1 MCIINKFVKKIFWL
15 FILVLCISCKENK
28 NKFLLSKKGIF
39 EHIDFSSL
47 SVNSDSEI
55 ELIDY
60 SYIYENINLGNSEF
74 SIVLIDFDQN
84 NKYND
89 SVDLILINPPIHS
102 NIELNNLNFT
112 NFIEANKLFSIDDII
127 FSIKSIT
134 HTQNFYEI
142 EINKE
147 NLTLDDVSIQN
158 RMVSKIDENIFYED
172 INNKKINL
180 LTGNKKFI
188 YIEFWSTSCSACLE
202 LIPQIRNL
210 NNQYSDII
218 DIHSIAVLNNYN
230 TKEQVFEFIK
240 KNRNFSWNI
249 GFSNENL
256 ESKLRFGRLPIG
268 YFFDNKG
275 NLLT

>member
-28 NKFLLSKKGIF
+28 NKFLLSKKEKF

-256 ESKLRFGRLPIG
+256 ESKLRFGR
-268 YFFDNKG
+268 
-275 NLLT
+275 